1 MLPSV
6 PITVRK
12 SKTET
17 FLLALVVV
25 ALNSFGNL
33 SLAWGLKRLP
43 APMGVNPLHY
53 IRAMFDP
60 FVAAGILM
68 LILWLLM
75 RMALMSWADLTF
87 AVPVTALVY
96 VMGTVLGKVFLHE
109 TVTAAQWSG
118 TLFIFAGIVLVGSTQ
133 QNTPVPAPV

>member
-1 MLPSV
+1 M
-6 PITVRK
+6 ITK

-33 SLAWGLKRLP
+33 SLAWGLKRIP
-43 APMGVNPLHY
+43 EQMGANPLNY
-53 IRAMFDP
+53 VRAMFDP

-68 LILWLLM
+68 LIFWLLM

-118 TLFIFAGIVLVGSTQ
+118 TLLIFAGIVLVGSTQ
-133 QNTPVPAPV
+133 QSTPVTAPL